1 VKKEF
6 KYILTYNTI
15 YYIKMNK
22 ELETFEFTNPSE
34 TCYTIYSKS
43 GCPNCT
49 KVKELLQIRNI
60 PFVIINC
67 DDYLLDNKPAFLE
80 FIMNLTSREWKTF
93 PIVFDNNSQFI
104 GGFID
109 TKVYLEKLLEL
120 SEDF

>member
-1 VKKEF
+1 MD
-6 KYILTYNTI
+6 TNT
-15 YYIKMNK
+15 NTNTVDF
-22 ELETFEFTNPSE
+22 LNPST

-43 GCPNCT
+43 GCKNCT
-49 KVKELLQIRNI
+49 KVKEMLQTQNI

-93 PIVFDNNSQFI
+93 PIVFDNNSQFV

-109 TKVYLEKLLEL
+109 TKIYLEQTLEFM
-120 SEDF
+120 EDF

>member
-1 VKKEF
+1 MNIDKDANILEF
-6 KYILTYNTI
+6 D
-15 YYIKMNK
+15 
-22 ELETFEFTNPSE
+22 NPSK

-49 KVKELLQIRNI
+49 KVKELLQINKI
-60 PFVIINC
+60 QFVIINC
-67 DDYLLDNKPAFLE
+67 DEYLLDHKLAFLN

-109 TKVYLEKLLEL
+109 TKVYLEKLLEFT
-120 SEDF
+120 EDF

>member
-80 FIMNLTSREWKTF
+80 FIMNLTSWEWKTF

-120 SEDF
+120 SEEF

>member
-1 VKKEF
+1 
-6 KYILTYNTI
+6 
-15 YYIKMNK
+15 MNK

-80 FIMNLTSREWKTF
+80 FIMNLTSWEWKTF